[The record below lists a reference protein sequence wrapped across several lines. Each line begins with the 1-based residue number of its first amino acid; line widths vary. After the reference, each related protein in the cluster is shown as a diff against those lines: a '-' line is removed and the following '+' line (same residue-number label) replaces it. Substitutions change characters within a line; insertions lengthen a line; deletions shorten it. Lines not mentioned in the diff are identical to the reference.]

1 MSDALPDTD
10 LAYRQALVY
19 AEELGELY
27 RRNRAGAADL
37 QAAREAE
44 ERIRLALE
52 GGVLGMVFQPVANLL
67 DGQVAGL
74 EALARF
80 NTTPPRP
87 PNVWFEEA
95 ERVGLQE
102 ELELVAA
109 FLALGH
115 LEQMPY
121 DAFLSVN
128 LSPATA
134 LSPAFRDV
142 FGPHPMDRVVLEVT
156 EHAPVADYGLLKQ
169 ALRWFRGSGGR
180 LAVDDAGAGFAS
192 LRHILALEP
201 DFIKIDISLTRD
213 INRDP
218 GRRALAR
225 ALISFA
231 TDIGA
236 VIIAEGIETQG
247 EVETLQ
253 ELGVLFGQGYWLG
266 RPGPLDHLQPTA
278 P

>member
-1 MSDALPDTD
+1 VSDALRDPE
-10 LAYRQALVY
+10 LAYQQALVY
-19 AEELGELY
+19 AEELGDLY
-27 RRNRAGAADL
+27 RRNRAGAAEL
-37 QAAREAE
+37 QAAREVE

-52 GGVLGMVFQPVANLL
+52 GGVLGMVFQPVANLM
-67 DGQVAGL
+67 DGRVVGL

-80 NTTPPRP
+80 TTTPQRP
-87 PNVWFEEA
+87 PNIWFEEA
-95 ERVGLQE
+95 ALVGLQE
-102 ELELVAA
+102 ELELAA
-109 FLALGH
+109 SFLALWH
-115 LEQMPY
+115 LEQMPA

-128 LSPATA
+128 LSPATM
-134 LSPAFRDV
+134 LSPIFRDI
-142 FGPHPMDRVVLEVT
+142 FRPHNMARVVLEVT
-156 EHAPVADYGLLKQ
+156 EHAPVGDYGLLKQ
-169 ALRWFRGSGGR
+169 ALRWFRASGGR

-192 LRHILALEP
+192 LRHILSLEP

-231 TDIGA
+231 ADIGA

-266 RPGPLDHLQPTA
+266 RPGPLEALQPTA